1 MQKLPR
7 AFMREQLLDVLIG
20 KSRSIN
26 KKGAKG
32 ALQSDALWSQTGRT
46 PSAAGI
52 GPGAGMGGG
61 VKGVGLGLGL
71 CKCDAEDFGELW
83 ERVSSESGT

>member
-1 MQKLPR
+1 
-7 AFMREQLLDVLIG
+7 MREQLLDVLIG

-32 ALQSDALWSQTGRT
+32 ALQSDALWSQTGRA

-52 GPGAGMGGG
+52 WPGAGMGGG
-61 VKGVGLGLGL
+61 GKLRGWGWGYVNVMQRILGSYG
-71 CKCDAEDFGELW
+71 
-83 ERVSSESGT
+83 RR

>member
-7 AFMREQLLDVLIG
+7 AFTREQLLDVLIG

-32 ALQSDALWSQTGRT
+32 ALQSDALWSQTGRA

-61 VKGVGLGLGL
+61 GGKLRGWGWGWGYVNVMQRILGSYGR
-71 CKCDAEDFGELW
+71 G
-83 ERVSSESGT
+83 